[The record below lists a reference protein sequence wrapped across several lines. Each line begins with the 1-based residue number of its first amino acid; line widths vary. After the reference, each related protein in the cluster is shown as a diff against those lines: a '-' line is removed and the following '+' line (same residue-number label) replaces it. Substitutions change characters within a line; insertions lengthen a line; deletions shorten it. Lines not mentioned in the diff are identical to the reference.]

1 MELFKRN
8 LVITFFIIFI
18 FSIIF
23 IHYTL
28 IFHDLEQKR
37 DKNANNFLEIDSNNL
52 LKTEEIIEQI
62 NRNLIEKSKRL
73 HKILQ
78 IKGQLECE
86 KSLND
91 VSNSGGW
98 CSKISGLN
106 SKQHMIDIEL
116 AIELSSFLK
125 QKKVASFGDGPGAY
139 KLKLDELKQ
148 VILYD
153 AFDGAP
159 YVELTTNNRVNYI
172 DLSVPIYHLNVYDW
186 IISLEVAEH
195 IPAQF
200 ESIYIDNLVK
210 HAKEGIILSWAKE
223 GQNGHSHVN
232 NKNADYV
239 INLMKS
245 KNFSHDLKI
254 SNNFKM
260 KSSLPWFKDNINVF
274 RRN

>member
-1 MELFKRN
+1 MIKKFKSIIFVV
-8 LVITFFIIFI
+8 LIIFFIIK
-18 FSIIF
+18 
-23 IHYTL
+23 Y
-28 IFHDLEQKR
+28 
-37 DKNANNFLEIDSNNL
+37 L
-52 LKTEEIIEQI
+52 LYNQTKTEKIIEQI
-62 NRNLIEKSKRL
+62 NRNLIETSKKL
-73 HKILQ
+73 HKTLQ

-106 SKQHMIDIEL
+106 SSQHMIDYGL

-125 QKKVASFGDGPGAY
+125 NKKVASFGDGPGAY

-159 YVELTTNNRVNYI
+159 YVELTTNNKVNYI

-200 ESIYIDNLVK
+200 ESIYINNLVA
-210 HAKEGIILSWAKE
+210 HAKEGIILSWAKI
-223 GQNGHSHVN
+223 GQSGHYHVN
-232 NKNADYV
+232 NRNSDYV
-239 INLMKS
+239 IKLMES
-245 KNFSHDLKI
+245 KNFSHDFQS
-254 SNNFKM
+254 SNYFKM
-260 KSSLPWFKDNINVF
+260 KSSLSWLKDNINVF
-274 RRN
+274 RRD

>member
-1 MELFKRN
+1 MIKKFKTIIVG
-8 LVITFFIIFI
+8 VIIIFFIIKYLL
-18 FSIIF
+18 SINQ
-23 IHYTL
+23 TKS
-28 IFHDLEQKR
+28 EK
-37 DKNANNFLEIDSNNL
+37 
-52 LKTEEIIEQI
+52 IIEQI
-62 NRNLIEKSKRL
+62 NRNLIETSKKL
-73 HKILQ
+73 HKTLQ

-106 SKQHMIDIEL
+106 SSQHMIDNGL

-125 QKKVASFGDGPGAY
+125 NKKVASFGDGPGAY
-139 KLKLDELKQ
+139 KLKFDELKQ

-159 YVELTTNNRVNYI
+159 YVELTTNNKVNYI

-200 ESIYIDNLVK
+200 ESIYINNLVK
-210 HAKEGIILSWAKE
+210 HAKEGVILSWAKI
-223 GQNGHSHVN
+223 GQDGHSHVN
-232 NKNADYV
+232 NRNADYV
-239 INLMKS
+239 IKLMES
-245 KNFSHDLKI
+245 KNFSHDFQS
-254 SNNFKM
+254 SNYFKM
-260 KSSLPWFKDNINVF
+260 KSSLSWLKDNINVF
-274 RRN
+274 RRD

>member
-1 MELFKRN
+1 MDSNPN
-8 LVITFFIIFI
+8 LNLDP
-18 FSIIF
+18 
-23 IHYTL
+23 TL
-28 IFHDLEQKR
+28 IQVEALEKHQYYASKYIPN
-37 DKNANNFLEIDSNNL
+37 DIYWGIGIENEVYFEMSKPLEIDI
-52 LKTEEIIEQI
+52 KTFYTK
-62 NRNLIEKSKRL
+62 NAKR
-73 HKILQ
+73 
-78 IKGQLECE
+78 ERY
-86 KSLND
+86 SVNYFT
-91 VSNSGGW
+91 SYR
-98 CSKISGLN
+98 
-106 SKQHMIDIEL
+106 
-116 AIELSSFLK
+116 
-125 QKKVASFGDGPGAY
+125 PGVYESCIY

-159 YVELTTNNRVNYI
+159 YVELTTNNRVSYI

-200 ESIYIDNLVK
+200 ESIYINNLVK

-223 GQNGHSHVN
+223 GQGGHSHVN

-245 KNFSHDLKI
+245 KNFSHDLQS
-254 SNNFKM
+254 SNNLKL

>member
-1 MELFKRN
+1 MIKNFKTIIFGV
-8 LVITFFIIFI
+8 VIILFIIK
-18 FSIIF
+18 
-23 IHYTL
+23 YL
-28 IFHDLEQKR
+28 L
-37 DKNANNFLEIDSNNL
+37 NNQS
-52 LKTEEIIEQI
+52 KTEEIIEQLNI
-62 NRNLIEKSKRL
+62 NLIEISKRL

-106 SKQHMIDIEL
+106 SKQHMIDNGL

-159 YVELTTNNRVNYI
+159 YVELTTNNRVNFI

-195 IPAQF
+195 IPAKF

-223 GQNGHSHVN
+223 GQDGHSHVN

-245 KNFSHDLKI
+245 KNFSHDLKN
-254 SNNFKM
+254 SKNFKM

-274 RRN
+274 RRDN

>member
-1 MELFKRN
+1 M
-8 LVITFFIIFI
+8 
-18 FSIIF
+18 SINQ
-23 IHYTL
+23 TKS
-28 IFHDLEQKR
+28 EK
-37 DKNANNFLEIDSNNL
+37 
-52 LKTEEIIEQI
+52 IIEQI
-62 NRNLIEKSKRL
+62 NRNLIETSKKL
-73 HKILQ
+73 HKTLQ

-106 SKQHMIDIEL
+106 SSQHMIDNGL

-125 QKKVASFGDGPGAY
+125 NKKVASFGDGPGAY
-139 KLKLDELKQ
+139 KLKFDELKQ

-159 YVELTTNNRVNYI
+159 YVELTTNNKVNYI

-195 IPAQF
+195 IPAKF

-223 GQNGHSHVN
+223 GQDGHSHVN

-245 KNFSHDLKI
+245 KNFSHDLKN
-254 SNNFKM
+254 SKNFKM

-274 RRN
+274 RRDN